1 VTTVGSLAYSIAAS
15 TQNFT
20 AGVAGSRQEL
30 KLLKQAFLE
39 SQSPAEKFS
48 AAIAHLESLAQKF
61 PDKAG
66 PLNATI
72 AKMRAEMTAANKP
85 ANMLGDI
92 MGRLPIVV
100 DPISAAF
107 QAMNTAA
114 GLARSGLATVVEVA
128 SAVQDKM
135 ESLDETAKKAR
146 ILGVSEAD
154 LVGLRRAAA
163 DLSGVAAEN
172 FDSAFTVFTN
182 RMAQAAIDGTGEAAK
197 ALSSI
202 GLSANELSAMTP
214 TEAFLRVADSIEQI
228 QNPAERLHLAYQLL
242 GKSGTELATT
252 LAAGDE
258 EIRRLIDD
266 QLALSQTEFIDFAGI
281 EAANDSLGRLGTQL
295 DSITSLMASEFAPLV
310 DKIAADLSGGFSDA
324 TKQGEGLRD
333 IIQLTAFTTAA
344 LIDEVETLGSVLTP
358 VVNRASQAAKFL
370 FPVTSGNL
378 SLLGTAGSALSGA
391 ASGDNLA
398 ALQQRQLDLINK
410 GREKGPTI
418 DEIQRQ
424 EDTKAK
430 AREAAKAAKDAKRA
444 EDAKEKARK
453 AAEAKELAEQVEAQK
468 RQMEAARRAEDALI
482 KEHER
487 AYEAT
492 RTPAEKLRNELE
504 DLERLRG
511 TGLSDQVFF
520 RSLLDLRERATTGIA
535 DASPKTVAAIR
546 AGSLEALRIGT
557 EKNPAL
563 DEAKKQTRHQED
575 MARVLGE
582 INNKIS
588 AAGGLALVE
597 GSR

>member
-100 DPISAAF
+100 DPVSAAF
-107 QAMNTAA
+107 QGANMAA
-114 GLARSGLATVVEVA
+114 GLFRSSLDTLADVA
-128 SAVQDKM
+128 SDVHDRM
-135 ESLDETAKKAR
+135 GELDETAKKAR
-146 ILGVSEAD
+146 SLGISGAD
-154 LVGLRRAAA
+154 LIALRGAAQNIG
-163 DLSGVAAEN
+163 GVAAEA
-172 FDSAFTVFTN
+172 FDSAFTTFTN
-182 RMAQAAIDGTGEAAK
+182 RMAQAAIDGSGEAAK
-197 ALSSI
+197 ALERI
-202 GLSANELSAMTP
+202 GLSAGELSGITP
-214 TEAFLRVADSIEQI
+214 TEAFLRVADAIEKVE
-228 QNPAERLHLAYQLL
+228 NPAERLHLAYQLL

-258 EIRRLIDD
+258 EIRKVMADVNE
-266 QLALSQTEFIDFAGI
+266 LSQAEFIDFAGI
-281 EAANDSLGRLGTQL
+281 EAANDATARLGAQFDGIL
-295 DSITSLMASEFAPLV
+295 NLLASEFAPLV
-310 DKIAADLSGGFSDA
+310 DKIATDLSGGFSDA

-333 IIQLTAFTTAA
+333 IIQLTALTTAA
-344 LIDEVETLGSVLTP
+344 LIDELEMLAPAVAPLQNVATFVSSALG
-358 VVNRASQAAKFL
+358 
-370 FPVTSGNL
+370 G
-378 SLLGTAGSALSGA
+378 LGAIGAEALSGA
-391 ASGDNLA
+391 AAAQGGGSNLA
-398 ALQQRQLDLINK
+398 AMRQRQLDLINQS
-410 GREKGPTI
+410 RKGPTVA
-418 DEIQRQ
+418 EIKQQ

-430 AREAAKAAKDAKRA
+430 AREAAKAAEDAKRA

-563 DEAKKQTRHQED
+563 DEAKKQTRQQEE
-575 MARVLGE
+575 MTRVLGE

-588 AAGGLALVE
+588 ASGGLALVE